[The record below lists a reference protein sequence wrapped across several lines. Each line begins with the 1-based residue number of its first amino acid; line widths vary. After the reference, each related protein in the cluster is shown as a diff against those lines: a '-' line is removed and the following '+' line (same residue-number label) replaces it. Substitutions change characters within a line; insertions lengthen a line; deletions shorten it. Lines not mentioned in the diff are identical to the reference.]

1 MSNGQVMQ
9 HVRHNLFKGMSS
21 AEAASALVDSALKRG
36 STDNCSAIVVDLS
49 PDRADLAKR
58 MSSSSSYAAQRA
70 SRQMSLSVNTRFP
83 PINQSQPQQQQQ
95 QQRNNPFTQGY
106 GGGGSGGGNAGVAPP
121 PPPPG
126 KGFSLSQSASQRNR
140 NGSSSRSSYA

>member
-1 MSNGQVMQ
+1 
-9 HVRHNLFKGMSS
+9 MSS

-83 PINQSQPQQQQQ
+83 PINQSQPQQQQ
-95 QQRNNPFTQGY
+95 RNNPFTQGY
-106 GGGGSGGGNAGVAPP
+106 GGGGGAGAGGNAGGAPP

-140 NGSSSRSSYA
+140 NGSSSRS